1 MDRRQL
7 QQAVSEAQASIQ
19 MQAQQ
24 QLSERMHSI
33 CFKRCITA
41 PTDKLAD
48 RQRRCLDQCLGAF
61 QEGFGVAVRA
71 GGMRRGLGWGGEGR
85 LRSWA
90 WTRGAGRPLLQRTHA
105 AHTQHTSHCSAR
117 LRRFLALSSA
127 RPQRAAASE
136 ARARALPT

>member
-71 GGMRRGLGWGGEGR
+71 AARAPR
-85 LRSWA
+85 LRALVLSLPL
-90 WTRGAGRPLLQRTHA
+90 TSPPPPGRPFTPLRRQRRCPP
-105 AHTQHTSHCSAR
+105 SSSAR
-117 LRRFLALSSA
+117 L
-127 RPQRAAASE
+127 QRAAASKGK
-136 ARARALPT
+136 APFLVPKRGP

>member
-7 QQAVSEAQASIQ
+7 QQAVAEAQASIQ

-71 GGMRRGLGWGGEGR
+71 RAPLCVA
-85 LRSWA
+85 LQWA
-90 WTRGAGRPLLQRTHA
+90 WPLASLSRAAGDLSTDSRK
-105 AHTQHTSHCSAR
+105 HTSFSSLSSVRR
-117 LRRFLALSSA
+117 LRRSP
-127 RPQRAAASE
+127 R
-136 ARARALPT
+136 

>member
-7 QQAVSEAQASIQ
+7 QQAVAEAQASIQ

-61 QEGFGVAVRA
+61 QEGFGVAVRK
-71 GGMRRGLGWGGEGR
+71 RG
-85 LRSWA
+85 
-90 WTRGAGRPLLQRTHA
+90 RGAARRLAAAPCRLLPPCR
-105 AHTQHTSHCSAR
+105 SLLPPPS
-117 LRRFLALSSA
+117 FLCLIAPPCAQAETLSSIVK
-127 RPQRAAASE
+127 RQAAEGGSE
-136 ARARALPT
+136 

>member
-61 QEGFGVAVRA
+61 QEGFGVAVR
-71 GGMRRGLGWGGEGR
+71 GGAARRG
-85 LRSWA
+85 A
-90 WTRGAGRPLLQRTHA
+90 APCRGPRRPLPPCRSLLPPRPIFFVCPVAPPCAQAET
-105 AHTQHTSHCSAR
+105 
-117 LRRFLALSSA
+117 LSSIVK
-127 RPQRAAASE
+127 RQAAEGGSE
-136 ARARALPT
+136 

>member
-61 QEGFGVAVRA
+61 QEGFGVAVR
-71 GGMRRGLGWGGEGR
+71 GGAARRGRFGFAAALAA
-85 LRSWA
+85 LCF
-90 WTRGAGRPLLQRTHA
+90 LA
-105 AHTQHTSHCSAR
+105 AHFSPRSLFVPLTTPSLQAET
-117 LRRFLALSSA
+117 LSSIVK
-127 RPQRAAASE
+127 RQAAEGGSE
-136 ARARALPT
+136 

>member
-7 QQAVSEAQASIQ
+7 QQAVAEAQASIQ

-61 QEGFGVAVRA
+61 QEGFGVAVRLRV
-71 GGMRRGLGWGGEGR
+71 GWWWGGVG
-85 LRSWA
+85 
-90 WTRGAGRPLLQRTHA
+90 
-105 AHTQHTSHCSAR
+105 
-117 LRRFLALSSA
+117 
-127 RPQRAAASE
+127 
-136 ARARALPT
+136 

>member
-1 MDRRQL
+1 MSSNGGMDRRQL

-61 QEGFGVAVRA
+61 MEGFGVAVRC
-71 GGMRRGLGWGGEGR
+71 
-85 LRSWA
+85 RSHA
-90 WTRGAGRPLLQRTHA
+90 APYAPLVPILTTHIARRTHSLSRRRLWA
-105 AHTQHTSHCSAR
+105 A
-117 LRRFLALSSA
+117 
-127 RPQRAAASE
+127 
-136 ARARALPT
+136 

>member
-7 QQAVSEAQASIQ
+7 QQAVAEAQASIQ

-61 QEGFGVAVRA
+61 QEGFGVAVSA
-71 GGMRRGLGWGGEGR
+71 PQHGGVAHPVDSLY
-85 LRSWA
+85 SS
-90 WTRGAGRPLLQRTHA
+90 TA
-105 AHTQHTSHCSAR
+105 AHSLPH
-117 LRRFLALSSA
+117 
-127 RPQRAAASE
+127 PQ
-136 ARARALPT
+136 T